1 MSNLSIRIITALV
14 FGIVLIGCIFISPYT
29 LIVLCLTIST
39 YSAYEFN
46 SLLEKLKGSSLDPY
60 LQSTIVAAFFLIAL
74 FSYWD
79 IIDPNDAFIIFPI
92 MMVNITF
99 VLFNRNA
106 KPLLDIGSLSIQLF
120 YLAAP
125 LMMLCVT
132 ALPNGVEG
140 EFRPWMVMN
149 FFIFI
154 WSADIGA
161 YFIGKYFG
169 KRKLF
174 ERISPQKTIEGFLGG
189 IFLAAVVGAILAELT
204 HQFSFIKGMILGV
217 VLAFM
222 GTMGD
227 LVESMIKRELEIKDS
242 GNILP
247 GHGGFLDRFDSTF
260 FAAPFYFFIVMFR

>member
-1 MSNLSIRIITALV
+1 MSNLYTRIITAIV
-14 FGIVLIGCIFISPYT
+14 FGTVLIGSIFLSPYS
-29 LIVLCLTIST
+29 LIILCLVIST
-39 YSAYEFN
+39 YSSFEFN
-46 SLLEKLKGSSLDPY
+46 SLLVKHKGSSLDPFF
-60 LQSTIVAAFFLIAL
+60 QSAIVASFFLIAI

-125 LMMLCVT
+125 LLMLCVT
-132 ALPNGVEG
+132 ALPKGLDG
-140 EFRPWMVMN
+140 EYKPWMVMS

-154 WSADIGA
+154 WASDVGA
-161 YFIGKYFG
+161 YFVGKYFG

-174 ERISPQKTIEGFLGG
+174 ERISPKKTIEGFIGG
-189 IFLAAVVGAILAELT
+189 AVLAAICGMVLAEYI
-204 HQFSFIKGMILGV
+204 QEFSYTKGIILGL
-217 VLAFM
+217 VLSFM

-227 LVESMIKRELEIKDS
+227 LVESMIKRELDIKDS
-242 GNILP
+242 GSILP
-247 GHGGFLDRFDSTF
+247 GHGGFLDRFDSTY